1 MLKLIVGIGNPGSQ
15 YEQTRHN
22 AGAWFIEALL
32 QRYQLNLRL
41 EKKFALEMTE
51 LKLADHHV
59 ILAKPTTYMNES
71 GQAVGACAKFF
82 QILPSEI
89 LVAHD
94 ELDLVPG
101 LVRLKVGGGHGGH
114 NGLRSILSHLG
125 SPDFYRLRLG
135 IGHPGHKDLVHDYVL
150 HRPSVNDKI
159 AIEQAIDKSVALLP
173 ELLAGQLNQVMKTL
187 HTSEAI

>member
-32 QRYQLNLRL
+32 KHYRLTLRL
-41 EKKFALEMTE
+41 EKKFALEIAE
-51 LKLADHHV
+51 LKSGNHHL
-59 ILAKPTTYMNES
+59 ILAKTTTYMNES

-82 QILPSEI
+82 QTAPSEI
-89 LVAHD
+89 LIAHD
-94 ELDLVPG
+94 ELDLLPG
-101 LVRLKVGGGHGGH
+101 TVRLKIGGGHGGH

-135 IGHPGHKDLVHDYVL
+135 IGHPGDKDQVHDYVL

-159 AIEQAIDKSVALLP
+159 SIEHAIDKALALLP
-173 ELLAGQLNQVMKTL
+173 EMLDGEFNKVMKTL
-187 HTSEAI
+187 HTSEST

>member
-1 MLKLIVGIGNPGSQ
+1 VLKLIVGIGNPGSQ
-15 YEQTRHN
+15 YAQTRHN

-32 QRYQLNLRL
+32 QHYQLTLRL
-41 EKKFALEMTE
+41 EKKFALELAE
-51 LKLADHHV
+51 LKLGGHNV
-59 ILAKPTTYMNES
+59 IIAKTTTYMNES

-82 QILPSEI
+82 QIQPSEI
-89 LVAHD
+89 LIAHD
-94 ELDLVPG
+94 ELDLQSG
-101 LVRLKVGGGHGGH
+101 AVRLKIGGGHGGH

-159 AIEQAIDKSVALLP
+159 AIELAIDKSVALLP
-173 ELLAGQLNQVMKTL
+173 ELLDGEFNKVMKTL
-187 HTSEAI
+187 HTGELT